1 MQSLRSLIISPS
13 ALLAFE
19 AAGRHMSFTL
29 AARELNV
36 TQSAVSHAVRQL
48 EGALGQALFTRRHR
62 RIELT
67 ETGERFFNDV
77 SIGLMHIR
85 RSAEAIRR
93 QRDVDHVT
101 LSASTAF
108 ASWWMVPRLASFRA
122 ALPDIDLRLQTT
134 DKDVDLQTEGI
145 SLGIRRGLGA
155 WDGYES
161 ALLAPEKVYPVCSPD
176 YLESVGGTSDTA
188 ALRGLRL
195 IHLEEPFRPCPNWVD
210 WFAGQGVE
218 YVDRGEGLRLNDYAL
233 VIQAVM
239 EGQGVA
245 LGWHHITSYLI
256 DRGQLVRPLDATLE
270 TDCGYYVVWWRD
282 AALSQ
287 EALWVRDWLLEA
299 A

>member
-1 MQSLRSLIISPS
+1 MESFRSIVASPA

-19 AAGRHMSFTL
+19 AAGRHMSFTA

-36 TQSAVSHAVRQL
+36 SQSAVSHAVRQL
-48 EGALGQALFTRRHR
+48 EESLGQSLFLRRHR

-134 DKDVDLQTEGI
+134 DKDVHLRAEGI
-145 SLGIRRGLGA
+145 SLGIRRGRGE
-155 WDGYES
+155 WDEYDC
-161 ALLAPEKVYPVCSPD
+161 ALLAPEIVYPVCSPD
-176 YLESVGGTSDTA
+176 YRASAGPLAEPS
-188 ALRGLRL
+188 ALPGLKL
-195 IHLEEPFRPCPNWVD
+195 IHLEEPFRPCPTWVD
-210 WFAGQGVE
+210 WFAGQGIE

-245 LGWHHITSYLI
+245 LGWHHITRHLI
-256 DRGQLVRPLDATLE
+256 DRGQMLQPFQATLE
-270 TDCGYYVVWWRD
+270 TDCGYYVVWPRGY
-282 AALSQ
+282 ALSEQ
-287 EALWVRDWLLEA
+287 AERVRNWLLA
-299 A
+299 AA